1 MKNSIRSEIGIF
13 ESIVGAVVGRCPYG
27 LLVVADRDSV
37 DSHGDWDPAVEI
49 VHAGTDSLYI
59 GVQDAAMGMI
69 MVIVA
74 EGGSMSSGASLL
86 HEGVHGF
93 PSLSLHLYEPDE
105 SFSLVI
111 PVDGGVNMV
120 KIYGNATKAP
130 SEIVVLIGGVDAE

>member
-1 MKNSIRSEIGIF
+1 M
-13 ESIVGAVVGRCPYG
+13 
-27 LLVVADRDSV
+27 
-37 DSHGDWDPAVEI
+37 DSHDDWDPAVEI

-74 EGGSMSSGASLL
+74 ERGSVSSGASLL
-86 HEGVHGF
+86 YEGVHEF
-93 PSLSLHLYEPDE
+93 PSLSLHVYEPDE

-111 PVDGGVNMV
+111 PVDGGVNTV

-130 SEIVVLIGGVDAE
+130 SEIVVLIEGVDSE